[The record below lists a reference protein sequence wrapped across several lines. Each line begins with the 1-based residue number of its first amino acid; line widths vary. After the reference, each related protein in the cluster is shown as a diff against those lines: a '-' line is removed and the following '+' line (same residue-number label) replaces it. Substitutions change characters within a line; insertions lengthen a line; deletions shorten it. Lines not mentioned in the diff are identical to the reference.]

1 VFGILAAVAY
11 GIGYIEQGSSGHTN
25 AWFSPMALLLAGSF
39 FLALHL
45 MGSGP
50 GVPSWLS
57 RR

>member
-1 VFGILAAVAY
+1 MFAILAAVAY
-11 GIGYIEQGSSGHTN
+11 GIGFVENGSGGHTS

-45 MGSGP
+45 LGIGT
-50 GVPSWLS
+50 GWTV